1 MGITK
6 YLKQAWKKPGKELN
20 EKMINWRK
28 EPVVQKINKPT
39 RLDRARNLGYKA
51 KKGVVIVR
59 VRVRRGGH
67 KKPRPTKGRRTKR
80 LTPRKT
86 LRMNYKEIAERRA
99 VRKYSNMEVLN
110 SYWVGKDG
118 RHYFYEVILLS
129 RNQPEIQKDKELGN
143 VINKNKRRVK
153 RGLTS
158 AGRKSRG
165 LRTKKGKARPSRR
178 AHNRK

>member
-1 MGITK
+1 MGIAK
-6 YLKQAWKKPGKELN
+6 YLKQAWKKPGRELN
-20 EKMINWRK
+20 ERMIEWRK
-28 EPVVQKINKPT
+28 QPVVQKLDKPT

-51 KKGVVIVR
+51 KKGVVMVR

-67 KKPRPTKGRRTKR
+67 KKPRPNKGRRTKR
-80 LTPRKT
+80 LTIRKT

-118 RHYFYEVILLS
+118 MHYFYEVILLS
-129 RNQPEIQKDKELGN
+129 RNQPEIQKDKELGP
-143 VINKNKRRVK
+143 VVAKRNRVK

-165 LRTKKGKARPSRR
+165 LRNKKGKSRPSRR